1 MGFALTDRDPKA
13 WRFLGVSPW
22 GVLRTGLG
30 RLLFVPSGGPD
41 LGRSRRVRLLCLVAA
56 RNEMRFLP
64 GLFANLAPH
73 VDGVVAL
80 DDGSDDGSAEFL
92 ATQPSVLELIRR
104 APDRPSWDEVGN
116 FRSLHAAALR
126 HGAEWILWMD
136 ADQRLERDFRSRAER
151 VIRRGARLG
160 LIAYALRL
168 RELWDSPDTFR
179 ADGLWSRKHQVLL
192 FRALPGHLFDTRPVH
207 GSRGPLQGRM
217 LGVFP
222 RTDLTVYHLRMIRPD
237 DRAARRDRY
246 LALDPEGRFQPGVG
260 YHYLTDEGGLKLVR
274 VPRTRGFAE

>member
-1 MGFALTDRDPKA
+1 MGFALSDRDPKE

-22 GVLRTGLG
+22 GLLRTRLR
-30 RLLFVPSGGPD
+30 RLLNVPSGGPD
-41 LGRSRRVRLLCLVAA
+41 LGRSRRVRLLCLLAA

-64 GLFANLAPH
+64 GYFANVAPH
-73 VDGVVAL
+73 VDGIVAL
-80 DDGSDDGSAEFL
+80 DDGSSDGTAESI

-126 HGAEWILWMD
+126 HGAEWILWLD
-136 ADQRLERDFRSRAER
+136 ADERLERDFRTRAEH
-151 VIRRGARLG
+151 VIRRGAWLG
-160 LIAYALRL
+160 LIAYALRI

-179 ADGLWSRKHQVLL
+179 ADGLWGRKRQVRL

-207 GSRGPLQGRM
+207 ATRGPLQGRV
-217 LGVFP
+217 LDAFP
-222 RTDLTVYHLRMIRPD
+222 CTDLTVYHLRMIRRE
-237 DRAARRDRY
+237 DRVARRDRY
-246 LALDPEGRFQPGVG
+246 LALDPEGRFQPNVG

-274 VPRTRGFAE
+274 VPRTRGFVE